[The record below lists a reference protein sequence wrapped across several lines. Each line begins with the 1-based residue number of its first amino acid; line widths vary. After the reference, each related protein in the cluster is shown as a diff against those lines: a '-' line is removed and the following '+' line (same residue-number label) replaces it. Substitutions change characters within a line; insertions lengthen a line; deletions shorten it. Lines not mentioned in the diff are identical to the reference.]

1 MKKLLLTLALLGL
14 FIGGTT
20 YKGYTI
26 FLVND
31 NVKKTS
37 IGMLYKDGHKVAA
50 VTGKPLK
57 ELYDKMLRD
66 HKRKIMNDIGQGGTE
81 I

>member
-1 MKKLLLTLALLGL
+1 MKKLLVTLALLGL

-26 FLVND
+26 FIVND
-31 NVKKTS
+31 TVKKTS
-37 IGMLYKDGHKVAA
+37 IGVVYKDGQKIAA
-50 VTGKPLK
+50 VTGKPLQ
-57 ELYDKMLRD
+57 ELYDKMLKD
-66 HKRKIMNDIGQGGTE
+66 HKEKVKKDLGQGGTE